1 MNKSDGGLANAGW
14 IDRPRVDV
22 GKKTPEGSHVYRN
35 MRSIKGY
42 DPGRGRIFF
51 SRTFG
56 YKHAIPP
63 GLKAK
68 M

>member
-1 MNKSDGGLANAGW
+1 MNKSDGGTAGMGW
-14 IDRPRVDV
+14 TEKPSTDV
-22 GKKTPEGSHVYRN
+22 GKKTPEGSHVYRD

-42 DPGRGRIFF
+42 DPGWGRMFF
-51 SRTFG
+51 SRPFG

-63 GLKAK
+63 GLKAR

>member
-1 MNKSDGGLANAGW
+1 MNKRYCESANAGW

-22 GKKTPEGSHVYRN
+22 GKKTPEGSHVYRD

-42 DPGRGRIFF
+42 DPGRGRMFF
-51 SRTFG
+51 SRPFG

-63 GLKAK
+63 GLNA
-68 M
+68 